1 MMGGLSLKKSNWLF
15 ITLMVSLVL
24 LLNAC
29 GNSSH
34 DANDDVESGN
44 EAAIEDEESEQVI
57 VTLKNNEEDNV
68 GTAVL
73 QEVDEGVK
81 ITLEATHLTPGLHG
95 FHIHETG
102 ACEAPDFESAGGHF
116 NPTDAEHGLDNP
128 EGPHA
133 GDLLNIEVGEDGTV
147 KEEIIADMVTLE
159 KGQDNSLLDE
169 DGTSLMIH
177 SGEDDNKS
185 QPAGNAG
192 DRIVCGVIIE

>member
-1 MMGGLSLKKSNWLF
+1 MGGLSLKKSNWLF

-24 LLNAC
+24 LLSAC
-29 GNSSH
+29 GNSSN
-34 DANDDVESGN
+34 DANDDAESGN